1 MTLFFLTQV
10 DQGVQLSLTGL
21 FESVE
26 ELTFTAMNSL
36 LDLGDKLSVLC
47 AESLAPSTFI
57 SDLLSL

>member
-26 ELTFTAMNSL
+26 KLTFTAMNSL
-36 LDLGDKLSVLC
+36 LDLGDKLGVLC